1 MLALMRILH
10 FLTLATVVT
19 ARVKCTVKS
28 ANGLL
33 GKDSGIAVLVAFK
46 YDITVEEGTN
56 ETDVESLLP
65 DVEAAFLETVAPL
78 IIIFC
83 ASAGTNITGYSN
95 IVGMDTFPADYI
107 VSTDNG
113 GCGGSDCYTIHS
125 EIALYVEST
134 AVDAKSAFLL
144 AIANQIETGSFDPST
159 INSAITIVSVNN
171 FEDATIDSSHAPSTA
186 PSSMS
191 LAPSIAPSSMTS
203 ANSTTTTTIENILEQ
218 ARTFATTQIQ
228 NLQNLQKD
236 NPIFLY
242 ALIGGVL
249 AIFLL
254 LVCCCCSGRSRKPEK
269 RERSSSKRRR
279 RSSSSR
285 RPQRRR

>member
-19 ARVKCTVKS
+19 ARAKCTVKS

-33 GKDSGIAVLVAFK
+33 GKDSGIAVFVAFK

-83 ASAGTNITGYSN
+83 ASAGTDINGYSD

-191 LAPSIAPSSMTS
+191 LAPSSMDNTN
-203 ANSTTTTTIENILEQ
+203 ATATTGDILEQ

-236 NPIFLY
+236 NTNYFY

-249 AIFLL
+249 AIFLIL
-254 LVCCCCSGRSRKPEK
+254 ICCCCCCRSKKASRGKGSDDE
-269 RERSSSKRRR
+269 SK
-279 RSSSSR
+279 SDSDHV
-285 RPQRRR
+285 